1 MKKNIVVPID
11 FTDKSY
17 KTLQQS
23 FHLAKIFDADI
34 TLLHVRQDTKKT
46 YFFSLFS
53 EEETSEMKK
62 KYIEVLHAKL
72 KAITS
77 EAMQKHGIKV
87 NAMLSK
93 GRIFDKIVEI
103 AETVNAEFIFI
114 DRFTADG
121 TPKDYIGTNASR
133 IIRQAQCPVLIN
145 NHNYDFSKGFKNII
159 LPLDLTEG
167 SRQKVSKA
175 VEFAKICNSKIN
187 VISGLL
193 EDNKQKA
200 SQLKVLS
207 KQVGKF
213 LNDAGLEYSVEFITS
228 IKKEESFPSLI
239 FEYSKKN
246 EGDLIVIMTQPE
258 IGWVKSYISSNALEI
273 IRNSE
278 SPVMSMAPKDINMVV
293 ASF

>member
-11 FTDKSY
+11 FTERSF

-23 FHLAKIFDADI
+23 FHLAKILDADI

-62 KYIEVLHAKL
+62 KYIEKLHTKL
-72 KAITS
+72 KAITT
-77 EAMQKHGIKV
+77 EALQKHGIKI
-87 NAMLSK
+87 NAMLAK
-93 GRIFDKIVEI
+93 GRVFDKIVEI
-103 AETVNAEFIFI
+103 AETVNAELIFI

-121 TPKDYIGTNASR
+121 NTKDYIGTNASR

-145 NHNYDFSKGFKNII
+145 NPNFDYSNGFKNII
-159 LPLDLTEG
+159 MPLDLTEG

-175 VEFAKICNSKIN
+175 VDFAKICNSTIK
-187 VISGLL
+187 VISGIFD
-193 EDNKQKA
+193 DNKQKA
-200 SQLKVLS
+200 TQIKVLS
-207 KQVGKF
+207 KQVDKF
-213 LNDAGLEYSVEFITS
+213 LKDAGMNSSSEIITADENV
-228 IKKEESFPSLI
+228 KSFPSLI
-239 FEYSKKN
+239 FEYAKN
-246 EGDLIVIMTQPE
+246 NNGDMIIIMTQPE

-278 SPVMSMAPKDINMVV
+278 LPVMSIAPKDINFVMP
-293 ASF
+293 SF